1 METLNAGANA
11 TTIAER
17 FLGVAVNILNGR
29 DAREGTMRSD
39 LATLVVQ
46 AKSENLMKKIQTI
59 VLTPRIQSVERLN
72 ERIKG
77 IRDRLNPNG
86 QSNGIDTESKI
97 IQSDSSQI
105 DIAVATKGKKTLPE
119 CRSMAQKKD

>member
-1 METLNAGANA
+1 METLNEGANA

-46 AKSENLMKKIQTI
+46 AKSEDLMKKIQTI
-59 VLTPRIQSVERLN
+59 VLLQGIQRVERLN
-72 ERIKG
+72 DWI
-77 IRDRLNPNG
+77 
-86 QSNGIDTESKI
+86 
-97 IQSDSSQI
+97 
-105 DIAVATKGKKTLPE
+105 
-119 CRSMAQKKD
+119 